1 MALSPLLAY
10 SRRAVGLVGE
20 KRRATRIAMVAA
32 AALIAH
38 QVAGKSARDA
48 LYLSQFPAASL
59 PAAMSVTALA
69 SLLGALLFSR
79 GLDRMGPARLVP
91 VLLFVSGALSLGE
104 WILALSDP
112 RAAAIA
118 LYLHMGVLGLLLIS
132 GFWSLVNEAF
142 DPHSARQAIG
152 RIVSGSILGGIAG
165 GILADRIAARAGV
178 AAILPALGAL
188 HLLTGLV
195 LLWIDAPAH
204 TRAPVETEV
213 RGFAL
218 VRRTP
223 YLRTIAL
230 FVMAGAAISALLDY
244 ALKATAARTL
254 AEPEALV
261 SFFALFYTTTGLA
274 GFVLQRLAAGFA
286 LRRFGLAGMLG
297 ALPALVC
304 ATSLFAALTARIW
317 AVALARARDAVL
329 SNSLFRSGLEIL
341 YTPLSPERKRSTK
354 ALIDVAAQRAGDL
367 VGAALVL
374 VLLFV
379 TPGHL
384 VGERAVLA
392 AASLAAGTGLVLV
405 ARLNRGYVAQLTSS
419 LRRGL
424 VALGENSLPGDTD
437 LAPSRPLGLDP
448 LLLQEYRERIRATE
462 AATPFAGGTSG
473 IAAPPRGSSIPPAR
487 DETQPLLDDTR
498 ALLSREP
505 LRIRAVLTRPQ
516 LDPRLAVHVLPL
528 VGEPSLQELAA
539 SALVRLAPRT
549 IGLLADALLDA
560 ERPMTLRLTLPA
572 ILERAGGRRAAEALA
587 QGLIDTP
594 FEIRNRCGRA
604 LVRMT
609 DTEPHLAPPQTAV
622 FELAR
627 LELEID
633 HERWLAR
640 PPLSSDES
648 PLVTDPGLTAP
659 GGRSLEH
666 LFLLLSLAL
675 DRDAVRLALRGLL
688 SGDTYLEGTARE
700 YLENVLP
707 ERIRQRLWGHLEG
720 RRQPPGERTRR
731 AGDLIRDLQTALARR
746 TGRRSGT

>member
-1 MALSPLLAY
+1 M
-10 SRRAVGLVGE
+10 GE
-20 KRRATRIAMVAA
+20 KRRATRIATVAA

-48 LYLSQFPAASL
+48 LYLSQFPASSL
-59 PAAMSVTALA
+59 PVAMSVTALA

-79 GLDRMGPARLVP
+79 GLDRIGPGRLVP
-91 VLLFVSGALSLGE
+91 VLLFVSGVLSLGE
-104 WILALSDP
+104 WFLALSDP
-112 RAAAIA
+112 RSAAIV

-165 GILADRIAARAGV
+165 GLLADRIAARAGV
-178 AAILPALGAL
+178 AAILPALATL
-188 HLLTGLV
+188 HLFTGMV
-195 LLWIDAPAH
+195 LPWIDAPAH
-204 TRAPVETEV
+204 TRAPMETEI

-244 ALKATAARTL
+244 SLKATAARTL
-254 AEPEALV
+254 AGPEALV
-261 SFFALFYTTTGLA
+261 SFFALFYATTGLA
-274 GFVLQRLAAGFA
+274 GYVLQRFAAGFA

-304 ATSLFAALTARIW
+304 ATSLTAALTARIW
-317 AVALARARDAVL
+317 AVTLARASDAVL

-354 ALIDVAAQRAGDL
+354 ALIDVAAQRGGDL
-367 VGAALVL
+367 IGAALVL
-374 VLLFV
+374 VLLFIA
-379 TPGHL
+379 PGHL

-424 VALGENSLPGDTD
+424 VALGENSLPGEPD
-437 LAPSRPLGLDP
+437 LASSNPSRPLGLDP
-448 LLLQEYRERIRATE
+448 VLLEEYRERIRATE
-462 AATPFAGGTSG
+462 RATPVGGGASG
-473 IAAPPRGSSIPPAR
+473 IATPRRGTAIPSAG
-487 DETQPLLDDTR
+487 DEAQPLLDDTR

-528 VGEPSLQELAA
+528 VSEPNLQELAA

-549 IGLLADALLDA
+549 IGLLADALLDS
-560 ERPMTLRLTLPA
+560 ERPMALRLALPS

-604 LVRMT
+604 LVRTT
-609 DTEPHLAPPQTAV
+609 DSQPHLAPPQTAV
-622 FELAR
+622 FDLAR
-627 LELEID
+627 LELEVD

-688 SGDTYLEGTARE
+688 SGDAYLEGTARE

-707 ERIRQRLWGHLEG
+707 ERIRERLWGHLAG
-720 RRQPPGERTRR
+720 RQQPPGERTRR